1 MNSTLHHHQHTQA
14 RRENA
19 AEAYVN
25 YISKNVVPKTM
36 MLDEVHEATQDS
48 QLQKVMSAIQ
58 TGRWHEA
65 DLSYFSKFKEDIIV
79 THGVNLCD
87 H

>member
-1 MNSTLHHHQHTQA
+1 
-14 RRENA
+14 
-19 AEAYVN
+19 
-25 YISKNVVPKTM
+25 M